1 MSVQSMTGFASRTI
15 LINNQQGDKAH
26 ATITVKTLNSRFFDI
41 TCRIHPSLAYIEYKV
56 INLCKQKLYRG
67 NVVCTIYISNSNV
80 LKGEIQP
87 SLSVTQQY
95 ISAANKIKKE
105 FNISSEIS
113 LDTIIN
119 LPSVV
124 IVEESKV
131 DQNIIT
137 TIQKN
142 IDELLDAVVQ
152 TRIEE
157 GKSLKKDLNER
168 ITIMRREHKIIE
180 ARSKK
185 IVKEQKEKIKK
196 AITTAN
202 LNPELVAETHN
213 YALSAILE
221 KLDLHEE
228 IVRFASHL
236 DEFARQL
243 KSDDTRKGK
252 RLDFILQE
260 LGREINTIASKCND
274 SIISKHSINVKVEIE
289 KAREQTQNIV

>member
-1 MSVQSMTGFASRTI
+1 MSVQSMTGFASKTI
-15 LINNQQGDKAH
+15 LISNQQGDKAH
-26 ATITVKTLNSRFFDI
+26 ATITIKTLNSRFFDI

-56 INLCKQKLYRG
+56 INLCKKKLYRG

-80 LKGEIQP
+80 LKGEIQA
-87 SLSVTQQY
+87 SLPIAQQY
-95 ISAANKIKKE
+95 VTAANKIKKE
-105 FNISSEIS
+105 LNISSEIS

-119 LPSVV
+119 LPNVV
-124 IVEESKV
+124 VMEESEI
-131 DQNIIT
+131 DENIIT
-137 TIQKN
+137 TIKAN
-142 IDELLDAVVQ
+142 IIELLDNVVQ
-152 TRIEE
+152 TRIQE
-157 GKSLKKDLNER
+157 GESLKKDLNER
-168 ITIMRREHKIIE
+168 IAIMRQEHKTIE
-180 ARSKK
+180 HRSQT
-185 IVKEQKEKIKK
+185 IVEEQKEKIKA
-196 AITTAN
+196 AIATAN
-202 LNPELVAETHN
+202 LDPELVAETHN

-236 DEFARQL
+236 DEFAKQL

-274 SIISKHSINVKVEIE
+274 STISKHAINVKVEIE